1 MRSAMLLVIFAA
13 LAVADE
19 PPGYYDSVD
28 ASNQAALRAT
38 LHAVIDDHVRL
49 PYTSSGTDT
58 WDVLEL
64 AQRNPN
70 VNGEIIDVY
79 RNESF
84 TAHGTGNNDYQREHT
99 WPSSYGFPNDGPDN
113 YPFTDCHQLWLCDG
127 SYNQARSN
135 KPFRMCNPGCSEY
148 VTLVNNGQ
156 GGGSGN
162 YPGNSNWTTGSFS
175 TGTWEVWYGKRGDVA
190 RSLLYLD
197 VRYAGGTHGS
207 TGVAEPDLI
216 LTNNQSLI
224 SASSTGQNEPIAYMG
239 MLDVLLQWH
248 IDDPVDDD
256 ERWRNDIVHAF
267 QGNRNPFVDHPEWV
281 ACLFS
286 GNCGLGENYCD
297 PAAPNST
304 GLPAVISAAGSNV
317 VADDNFLLVCE
328 QMPFN
333 QFGYFL
339 ASQTQDFVPNPG
351 GSQGNLCLGGS
362 VARFSSQV
370 QSSSVFGSIGITVDL
385 GAIPT
390 SPPSAVQA
398 GETWSFSTWYRDV
411 NPSATSNF
419 SDGFEVLF
427 Q

>member
-1 MRSAMLLVIFAA
+1 
-13 LAVADE
+13 
-19 PPGYYDSVD
+19 
-28 ASNQAALRAT
+28 
-38 LHAVIDDHVRL
+38 
-49 PYTSSGTDT
+49 
-58 WDVLEL
+58 
-64 AQRNPN
+64 
-70 VNGEIIDVY
+70 
-79 RNESF
+79 
-84 TAHGTGNNDYQREHT
+84 
-99 WPSSYGFPNDGPDN
+99 
-113 YPFTDCHQLWLCDG
+113 
-127 SYNQARSN
+127 
-135 KPFRMCNPGCSEY
+135 MCNPGCSEY